1 MATTTKIPGNK
12 TVSVPTPAA
21 SGDVA
26 DASWH
31 EAYVADFTDAPISG
45 GPLADD
51 APVTINSVVWTA
63 DSDPDEYGVAEGEM
77 EIVAGGLEITSYA
90 TNDNIHAGITA
101 PVFSVLLS
109 DVFDGLSN
117 RDEIAIQVLVSE
129 QAARTAIYR
138 GYGMV
143 IYTPEAKPSL
153 VTKFLYRKN
162 WYMSSTNLKW
172 SSVGQLSGSATSGC
186 ENDDDDGAG
195 IADARDIVMEI
206 LFSFNGNHAIT
217 GNALGNSGSLTPYED
232 FAKNRQW
239 SRTNEKVSMTGTYGA
254 PAWDLVASTARL
266 GIAVFTANAS
276 GDEYMCRFT
285 KARFLRLGGSG
296 GGAG

>member
-1 MATTTKIPGNK
+1 MATTVKIPGSSA
-12 TVSVPTPAA
+12 TVPVQAA
-21 SGDVA
+21 TGGDVA
-26 DASWH
+26 DASWY
-31 EAYVADFTDAPISG
+31 EEYVADFTDAPIG
-45 GPLADD
+45 ALAND
-51 APVTINSVVWTA
+51 ATVEVNGIDWKSETDTNESLP
-63 DSDPDEYGVAEGEM
+63 AEGEM
-77 EIVAGGLEITSYA
+77 EIIADGLEITSYA
-90 TNDNIHAGITA
+90 TDDNIHAGITA

-109 DVFDGLSN
+109 DVFADLSN

-143 IYTPEAKPSL
+143 IYTPAVTPSA
-153 VTKFLYRKN
+153 VGEFLYRKN

-172 SSVGQLSGSATSGC
+172 SSVGDVGGSATSGG
-186 ENDDDDGAG
+186 ENDDDGAG

-217 GNALGNSGSLTPYED
+217 GNALGSSGSLTPYED

-239 SRTNEKVSMTGTYGA
+239 SRTNEKVSMLGTYGA